1 VFAELAASALARHQV
16 KRAMLSPAMQRSSAW
31 IAPDSPFF
39 LSAYS
44 SFSIFEGLVGSA
56 LVSEF
61 LAIKIAARHVWWGE
75 REQSCHILW

>member
-1 VFAELAASALARHQV
+1 LVDAPVCGEAELRERNAAKLPAR
-16 KRAMLSPAMQRSSAW
+16 

-39 LSAYS
+39 SSAYS

-75 REQSCHILW
+75 REHSCHILW